1 METEQF
7 EFSEDP
13 KEIFSEL
20 VKKALKGKQSDFE
33 FIRTYEACKVARLYK
48 ISVKR
53 VSKTFKTLY
62 KKLMKTYAKD
72 IMTDEQKLEMLMSMK
87 QFEICYEYY
96 KKEYE
101 LAKDMLSEY
110 RAYLSS
116 GHIFDQLVLND
127 IRSEDDCV
135 DYRELPWTIFQKNYK
150 KLFTIN

>member
-13 KEIFSEL
+13 KKVFEEL

-33 FIRTYEACKVARLYK
+33 FIRTYEMCKTARYYK
-48 ISVKR
+48 ISVKK
-53 VSKTFKTLY
+53 VSKVFKTLY

-72 IMTDEQKLEMLMSMK
+72 IMTDEQKLEMLMSIK
-87 QFEICYEYY
+87 QFEICYDYY

-110 RAYLSS
+110 RAYLTS
-116 GHIFDQLVLND
+116 GHIFDQLVLNSV
-127 IRSEDDCV
+127 RSDDDCV
-135 DYRELPWTIFQKNYK
+135 DYRKWSWTIF
-150 KLFTIN
+150 

>member
-1 METEQF
+1 METEQV
-7 EFSEDP
+7 ELSEDP
-13 KEIFSEL
+13 KEFFDEL

-33 FIRTYEACKVARLYK
+33 FIRTYEMCKVARYYK
-48 ISVKR
+48 TSTKR
-53 VSKTFKTLY
+53 VSKAFKALY

-72 IMTDEQKLEMLMSMK
+72 ILTGEQKLEMLMSMK

-127 IRSEDDCV
+127 IRPDDECV
-135 DYRELPWTIFQKNYK
+135 DYRELHWTIF
-150 KLFTIN
+150 

>member
-13 KEIFSEL
+13 KKVFEEL

-33 FIRTYEACKVARLYK
+33 FIRTYEMCKVARYYK

-53 VSKTFKTLY
+53 VYKTFKTLY

-72 IMTDEQKLEMLMSMK
+72 ILTGEQKLEMLMSMK
-87 QFEICYEYY
+87 QFEICYDYY

-116 GHIFDQLVLND
+116 GHIFDQLIMNSV
-127 IRSEDDCV
+127 RSDDDCV
-135 DYRELPWTIFQKNYK
+135 DYRELPWTIF
-150 KLFTIN
+150 

>member
-1 METEQF
+1 METDQF

-13 KEIFSEL
+13 KKVFEEL

-33 FIRTYEACKVARLYK
+33 FIRTYEMCKVARYYK

-53 VSKTFKTLY
+53 VYKTFKTLY

-72 IMTDEQKLEMLMSMK
+72 ILAGEQKLEMLMSMK
-87 QFEICYEYY
+87 QFEICYNYY

-127 IRSEDDCV
+127 IRSDDECV
-135 DYRELPWTIFQKNYK
+135 DYRELPWTIF
-150 KLFTIN
+150 

>member
-33 FIRTYEACKVARLYK
+33 FIRTYETCKVARYYK

-53 VSKTFKTLY
+53 VSKVFKTLY

-87 QFEICYEYY
+87 QFEICYRYY
-96 KKEYE
+96 EKECE
-101 LAKDMLSEY
+101 IAKDMLDEY
-110 RAYLSS
+110 HAYLSS
-116 GHIFDQLVLND
+116 GHIFDQLVLNS
-127 IRSEDDCV
+127 IRPDDECV
-135 DYRELPWTIFQKNYK
+135 DYRKLTFIIF
-150 KLFTIN
+150 

>member
-13 KEIFSEL
+13 KKVFEEL

-33 FIRTYEACKVARLYK
+33 FIRTYEMCKVARYYK
-48 ISVKR
+48 ISVKK
-53 VSKTFKTLY
+53 VSKVFKTLY

-72 IMTDEQKLEMLMSMK
+72 IMADEQKLEMLMSMK
-87 QFEICYEYY
+87 QFKICYNYY

-110 RAYLSS
+110 RAYLTS
-116 GHIFDQLVLND
+116 GHIFDQLVCNA

-135 DYRELPWTIFQKNYK
+135 DYRKLLWKIF
-150 KLFTIN
+150 

>member
-13 KEIFSEL
+13 KKVFEEL

-33 FIRTYEACKVARLYK
+33 FIRTYEMCKVARYYK
-48 ISVKR
+48 ISVKK
-53 VSKTFKTLY
+53 VSKVFKTLY

-72 IMTDEQKLEMLMSMK
+72 IMADEQKLEMLMSMK
-87 QFEICYEYY
+87 QFEICYDYY

-110 RAYLSS
+110 RAYLTS
-116 GHIFDQLVLND
+116 GHIFDQLVCNA
-127 IRSEDDCV
+127 IRSDDDCV
-135 DYRELPWTIFQKNYK
+135 DYRKLSWKIF
-150 KLFTIN
+150 

>member
-1 METEQF
+1 METDQF

-13 KEIFSEL
+13 KKVFEEL

-33 FIRTYEACKVARLYK
+33 FIRTYEMCKVARYYK

-53 VSKTFKTLY
+53 VYKTFKTLY

-72 IMTDEQKLEMLMSMK
+72 ILTGEQKLEMLMSMK
-87 QFEICYEYY
+87 QFEICYDYY

-116 GHIFDQLVLND
+116 GHIFDQLVLNSV
-127 IRSEDDCV
+127 RSDDDCV
-135 DYRELPWTIFQKNYK
+135 DYRELPWTIF
-150 KLFTIN
+150 

>member
-13 KEIFSEL
+13 KEIFEEL

-33 FIRTYEACKVARLYK
+33 FIRTYEMCKVARYYK

-53 VSKTFKTLY
+53 VYKTFKTLY

-72 IMTDEQKLEMLMSMK
+72 ILTGEQKLEMLMSMK
-87 QFEICYEYY
+87 QFEICYNYY

-127 IRSEDDCV
+127 IRPDDECV
-135 DYRELPWTIFQKNYK
+135 DYRELPWTIF
-150 KLFTIN
+150 

>member
-13 KEIFSEL
+13 KKVFEEL

-33 FIRTYEACKVARLYK
+33 FIRTYEMCKVARYYK

-53 VSKTFKTLY
+53 VYKTFKTLY

-72 IMTDEQKLEMLMSMK
+72 ILTGEQKLEMLMSMK
-87 QFEICYEYY
+87 QFEICYDYY

-116 GHIFDQLVLND
+116 GHIFDQLVLNN
-127 IRSEDDCV
+127 IRSDDECV
-135 DYRELPWTIFQKNYK
+135 DYRELPWTIF
-150 KLFTIN
+150 

>member
-1 METEQF
+1 METDQF

-13 KEIFSEL
+13 KEFFGEL

-33 FIRTYEACKVARLYK
+33 FIRTYEMCKVARYYK

-53 VSKTFKTLY
+53 VYKTFKTLY

-72 IMTDEQKLEMLMSMK
+72 ILTGEQKLEMLMSMK

-127 IRSEDDCV
+127 IRSDDDCV
-135 DYRELPWTIFQKNYK
+135 DYRELPWTIF
-150 KLFTIN
+150 

>member
-1 METEQF
+1 METGQF

-13 KEIFSEL
+13 KKVFEEL
-20 VKKALKGKQSDFE
+20 VKKALSGKQSDFE
-33 FIRTYEACKVARLYK
+33 FIRTYEMCKVARYYK

-72 IMTDEQKLEMLMSMK
+72 ILTDEQKLEMLMSMK
-87 QFEICYEYY
+87 QFEICYNYY

-110 RAYLSS
+110 RAYLFS
-116 GHIFDQLVLND
+116 GHIFDQLVLNGV
-127 IRSEDDCV
+127 RPDDECV
-135 DYRELPWTIFQKNYK
+135 DYRKLPLIIF
-150 KLFTIN
+150 

>member
-13 KEIFSEL
+13 KKVFEEL

-33 FIRTYEACKVARLYK
+33 FIRTYEMCKVARYYK

-53 VSKTFKTLY
+53 VYKTFKTLY

-72 IMTDEQKLEMLMSMK
+72 ILTGEQKLEMLMSMK

-127 IRSEDDCV
+127 IRSDDECV
-135 DYRELPWTIFQKNYK
+135 DYRELPWTIF
-150 KLFTIN
+150 

>member
-1 METEQF
+1 METDQF

-33 FIRTYEACKVARLYK
+33 FIRTYEACKVARYYK

-53 VSKTFKTLY
+53 VYKTFKTLY

-72 IMTDEQKLEMLMSMK
+72 IMADEQKLEMLMSMK
-87 QFEICYEYY
+87 QFEICYDYY

-110 RAYLSS
+110 RAYLTS
-116 GHIFDQLVLND
+116 GHIFDQLIMND
-127 IRSEDDCV
+127 VRSDDDCV
-135 DYRELPWTIFQKNYK
+135 DYRKLPWIIF
-150 KLFTIN
+150 

>member
-13 KEIFSEL
+13 KKVFEEL

-33 FIRTYEACKVARLYK
+33 FIRTYEMCKVARYYK
-48 ISVKR
+48 ISVKK
-53 VSKTFKTLY
+53 VSKVFKTLY

-87 QFEICYEYY
+87 QFKICYDYY

-110 RAYLSS
+110 HAYLTS
-116 GHIFDQLVLND
+116 GHIFDQLVCNA

-135 DYRELPWTIFQKNYK
+135 DYRKLPWKIF
-150 KLFTIN
+150 

>member
-13 KEIFSEL
+13 KKVFEEL

-33 FIRTYEACKVARLYK
+33 FIRTYEMCKVARYYK

-53 VSKTFKTLY
+53 VYKTFKTLY

-72 IMTDEQKLEMLMSMK
+72 ILTGEQKLEMLMSMK

-127 IRSEDDCV
+127 VRSDEECV
-135 DYRELPWTIFQKNYK
+135 DYRELPWTIF
-150 KLFTIN
+150 

>member
-13 KEIFSEL
+13 KKVFEEL

-33 FIRTYEACKVARLYK
+33 FIRTYEMCKVARYYK
-48 ISVKR
+48 ISVKK
-53 VSKTFKTLY
+53 VSKVFKTLY

-72 IMTDEQKLEMLMSMK
+72 IMAGEQKLEMIMSIK
-87 QFEICYEYY
+87 QFKICYDYY

-110 RAYLSS
+110 HVYLTS
-116 GHIFDQLVLND
+116 GHIFDQLVMNGV
-127 IRSEDDCV
+127 RSDDDCV
-135 DYRELPWTIFQKNYK
+135 DYRKLSWKIF
-150 KLFTIN
+150 

>member
-13 KEIFSEL
+13 KKVFEEL

-33 FIRTYEACKVARLYK
+33 FIRTYEMCKVARYYK

-53 VSKTFKTLY
+53 VYKTFKTLY

-72 IMTDEQKLEMLMSMK
+72 ILTGEQKLEMLMSMK
-87 QFEICYEYY
+87 QFEICYDYY

-116 GHIFDQLVLND
+116 GHIFNQLVLND
-127 IRSEDDCV
+127 VRSDDECV
-135 DYRELPWTIFQKNYK
+135 DYRELPWTIF
-150 KLFTIN
+150 

>member
-1 METEQF
+1 METDQF

-13 KEIFSEL
+13 KKVFEEL
-20 VKKALKGKQSDFE
+20 VKKALEGKQSDFE
-33 FIRTYEACKVARLYK
+33 FIRTYEMCKVARYYK

-72 IMTDEQKLEMLMSMK
+72 ILTGEQKLEMLMSMK
-87 QFEICYEYY
+87 QFEICYDYY

-116 GHIFDQLVLND
+116 GHIFDQLVLNSV
-127 IRSEDDCV
+127 RSDDECV
-135 DYRELPWTIFQKNYK
+135 DYRELPWTIF
-150 KLFTIN
+150 

>member
-13 KEIFSEL
+13 KKVFEEL

-33 FIRTYEACKVARLYK
+33 FIRTYEMCKVARYYK
-48 ISVKR
+48 ISVKK
-53 VSKTFKTLY
+53 VSKVFKTLY

-72 IMTDEQKLEMLMSMK
+72 IMADEQKLEMLMSMK
-87 QFEICYEYY
+87 QFKICYDYY

-110 RAYLSS
+110 CAYLTS
-116 GHIFDQLVLND
+116 GHIFDQLVCNA
-127 IRSEDDCV
+127 IRSDDDCV
-135 DYRELPWTIFQKNYK
+135 DYRKLPWKIF
-150 KLFTIN
+150 